1 MKSSFIKEI
10 IEKIN
15 GINKWAIYQ
24 ILCIYISYNI
34 QYLMSIRMIKHCLEF
49 MYVKNNFMKII
60 FNFYHKLIKSKTFI
74 YIRLN

>member
-1 MKSSFIKEI
+1 
-10 IEKIN
+10 
-15 GINKWAIYQ
+15 
-24 ILCIYISYNI
+24 
-34 QYLMSIRMIKHCLEF
+34 MIKHCLEF